1 MPAWPALE
9 QFNLLLIRRSALFAV
24 PVDKELSKLF
34 RFAVGWQ
41 HMSC

>member
-1 MPAWPALE
+1 MPAWHALG
-9 QFNLLLIRRSALFAV
+9 QFNLLLIRRSAHFDV
-24 PVDKELSKLF
+24 PIDEELSKLF